1 MSQFFE
7 QLKARDKYKNL
18 IVETIQD
25 GKNNF
30 TNLEYSK
37 FKNSVIM
44 LECLM
49 DSYKEDPN
57 FLEKINLI
65 QSEFN
70 LKSGNNLTESIQGI
84 KSSSKEDVID
94 YFRNWF
100 KALVNLATRTV
111 FSSRMTSVD
120 INLGEV
126 MNIWREMAGFE
137 DKKNME
143 SDLIAKSF
151 IDFEE
156 EIGSDSG

>member
-7 QLKARDKYKNL
+7 QLRARDRYKNL

-57 FLEKINLI
+57 FLVVIQKI
-65 QSEFN
+65 QSEMN
-70 LKSGNNLTESIQGI
+70 LKTISSLSESIQGI
-84 KSSSKEDVID
+84 KSSSKQDEID
-94 YFRNWF
+94 YFRKWF

-111 FSSRMTSVD
+111 FSTRMTSVD
-120 INLGEV
+120 INLSEV
-126 MNIWREMAGFE
+126 MTIWKEMAGLKE
-137 DKKNME
+137 GEYE

-151 IDFEE
+151 IDFEQE
-156 EIGSDSG
+156 AVSRSD

>member
-7 QLKARDKYKNL
+7 QLKARDRYKNL

-57 FLEKINLI
+57 FLDVIQKIQGEMNIKAINTLA
-65 QSEFN
+65 
-70 LKSGNNLTESIQGI
+70 ESIQGI
-84 KSSSKEDVID
+84 KSSSKQDEID
-94 YFRNWF
+94 YFRKWF

-111 FSSRMTSVD
+111 FSTRLTSVD
-120 INLGEV
+120 INLSEV
-126 MNIWREMAGFE
+126 MDLWKEMAGLKE
-137 DKKNME
+137 GEYE
-143 SDLIAKSF
+143 SELISKSF
-151 IDFEE
+151 IDFEQE
-156 EIGSDSG
+156 TGG

>member
-49 DSYKEDPN
+49 DSYKEDPK
-57 FLEKINLI
+57 FLEIIIEI
-65 QSEFN
+65 QRKMKMKATNSFA
-70 LKSGNNLTESIQGI
+70 ESIQGM
-84 KSSSKEDVID
+84 KSSSRQDEID
-94 YFRNWF
+94 YFRKWF

-111 FSSRMTSVD
+111 FSTRMTSVD
-120 INLGEV
+120 INLSEV
-126 MNIWREMAGFE
+126 MKIWKEMAGFKE
-137 DKKNME
+137 GEAE
-143 SDLIAKSF
+143 SELIAKSF
-151 IDFEE
+151 IDLEQE
-156 EIGSDSG
+156 TGG